1 MKSNFIIG
9 SIIILLFLFL
19 LLFFGLPLFIQ
30 SIQSPKPMY
39 MKVSLNNLCTVH
51 DETFMVMTRPY
62 NRRAYF
68 NNGIARIK
76 VMSDWKVRLAAND
89 KYPDFV
95 YDGEE
100 YSVKENLQ
108 LTADCGT
115 SKRLK
120 GIFGAFRNQFN

>member
-9 SIIILLFLFL
+9 SIILLSIIFL
-19 LLFFGLPLFIQ
+19 LIFFGLPLFLK
-30 SIQSPKPMY
+30 SIQPPKPIF

-51 DETFMVMTRPY
+51 DETFMVLTRPY

-76 VMSDWKVRLAAND
+76 VMSNWKVRLAAND

-100 YSVKENLQ
+100 HSVKESIE

>member
-19 LLFFGLPLFIQ
+19 LLFFGLPLFIK

-76 VMSDWKVRLAAND
+76 VMSDWKVRL
-89 KYPDFV
+89 
-95 YDGEE
+95 
-100 YSVKENLQ
+100 SL
-108 LTADCGT
+108 
-115 SKRLK
+115 
-120 GIFGAFRNQFN
+120 IHI